1 MDFSEKLINSTEI
14 FNGNIMQIR
23 KDKVLLPDG
32 NTAFREI
39 CRHNGGV
46 CILAIDD
53 TGKCAVVKQYR
64 HAVGGEIIELPAGK
78 LEAGENDTGVA
89 AARELEEETGASAG
103 RLIHLGSIYSSP
115 GFCTEV
121 IHIYL
126 ASRIKI
132 GKPHPDSTE
141 FLNSEWIPY
150 QTLKE
155 MIADGRILD
164 AKTIS
169 AVALAEIKSWRK
181 LINE

>member
-14 FNGNIMQIR
+14 FDGNIMQIKR
-23 KDKVLLPDG
+23 DEVLLPDG

-46 CILAIDD
+46 CILAIDS
-53 TGKCAVVKQYR
+53 TEKCAIVKQYR
-64 HAVGGEIIELPAGK
+64 HAVGKEIVELPAGK
-78 LEAGENDTGVA
+78 LETYETDTSLA
-89 AARELEEETGASAG
+89 AARELEEETGAAAG

-115 GFCTEV
+115 GFCTEI

-126 ASRIKI
+126 AARLKL

-141 FLNSEWIPY
+141 FLSSEWIPY
-150 QTLKE
+150 QRLTE
-155 MIADGRILD
+155 MISDGRISD

-169 AVALAEIKSWRK
+169 AVALAEIKNWRK